1 MRALA
6 LMEAR
11 LYLRDP
17 MALPF
22 ALALPLV
29 LLLVFGL
36 PEDSSRP
43 SEDFGG
49 QVPLDTVLPSLVL
62 SLSFAMLGA
71 YMLPAF
77 LTEYR
82 VRGVLRRLSTTPLSP
97 AAVLVAHL
105 AINLAVAVA
114 AVLLTLLIGGAA
126 LGMAMPENVPGLVLV
141 LVLGASSLFSLGLLI
156 AAVARDA
163 PAAYVLGA
171 LFFFPSLFFAGVWL
185 PKEQMSPTLSRI
197 GDFTPLGAF
206 RESLEAAWTGSAP
219 EPLALGVMA
228 VLTLAAGGA
237 AARIFRWE

>member
-1 MRALA
+1 MTALA
-6 LMEAR
+6 RMETR

-17 MALPF
+17 MVLPF
-22 ALALPLV
+22 TLALPLV

-36 PEDSSRP
+36 PESSSRP

-82 VRGVLRRLSTTPLSP
+82 VRGVLRRLSTTPASP
-97 AAVLVAHL
+97 RGVLLAHL
-105 AINLAVAVA
+105 AINLAVALVA
-114 AVLLTLLIGGAA
+114 VALTLLLGG
-126 LGMAMPENVPGLVLV
+126 LVLSMAMPDDVPGLLLV
-141 LVLGASSLFSLGLLI
+141 LALGAASLFALGLLI

-163 PAAYVLGA
+163 PTAYILGA
-171 LFFFPSLFFAGVWL
+171 IFFFPSLFFAGVWL
-185 PKEQMSPTLSRI
+185 PKEQMPATLSRI

-206 RESLEAAWTGSAP
+206 RESLEATWTGTGLD
-219 EPLALGVMA
+219 PLM
-228 VLTLAAGGA
+228 VLTMAAVALVAGGLAAKL
-237 AARIFRWE
+237 FRWE

>member
-6 LMEAR
+6 VIEAR

-71 YMLPAF
+71 
-77 LTEYR
+77 
-82 VRGVLRRLSTTPLSP
+82 
-97 AAVLVAHL
+97 
-105 AINLAVAVA
+105 
-114 AVLLTLLIGGAA
+114 
-126 LGMAMPENVPGLVLV
+126 
-141 LVLGASSLFSLGLLI
+141 
-156 AAVARDA
+156 
-163 PAAYVLGA
+163 
-171 LFFFPSLFFAGVWL
+171 
-185 PKEQMSPTLSRI
+185 
-197 GDFTPLGAF
+197 F

-228 VLTLAAGGA
+228 ALTLAAGGA